1 MQAISL
7 GRSNCTGLRSL
18 AASASCCSGLDD
30 VNGKI
35 GIMGGIYLLL
45 RPLLPLLVDEAS
57 SSFYKRKTAQLYSR
71 KLLKMTFEVLLLLPK
86 IL

>member
-1 MQAISL
+1 MHVSGSRIYNIMSLPGNGVVQAISL

-57 SSFYKRKTAQLYSR
+57 SSFYKHK
-71 KLLKMTFEVLLLLPK
+71 E
-86 IL
+86 